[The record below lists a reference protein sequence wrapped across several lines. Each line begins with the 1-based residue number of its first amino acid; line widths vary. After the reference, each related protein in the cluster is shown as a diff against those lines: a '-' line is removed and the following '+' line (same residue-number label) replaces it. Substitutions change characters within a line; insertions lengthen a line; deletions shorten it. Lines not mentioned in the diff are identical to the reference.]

1 MKETAIS
8 NMAPSYYVEV
18 EPPGIHVKIGARP
31 RRKDSIMKSIGLVGG
46 MTPESTKVYYE
57 LLIQGARQPDGDP
70 LRNPEILI
78 YSLNLTELV
87 QIQRGGERRAVV
99 SYLAGF
105 LERLRIAGAEVGAL
119 TANTPHAY
127 LDEIRAET
135 SLPLVSIVSATR
147 DAACDLGLERALLLG
162 TRTTIEAEMYP
173 REFAD
178 AGIEVVLP
186 GEDDREFLDHTIY
199 GELAVGRVRPE
210 VRQRLHDICTRHIE
224 NDGIDS
230 VILGCTELPLVISS
244 DDLSVQV
251 LDTTTIHAQAILAA
265 AS

>member
-1 MKETAIS
+1 MAMKT
-8 NMAPSYYVEV
+8 
-18 EPPGIHVKIGARP
+18 
-31 RRKDSIMKSIGLVGG
+31 IGLVGG

-57 LLIQGARQPDGDP
+57 LLIQGARQPGGNP
-70 LRNPEILI
+70 LRNPEIII
-78 YSLNLTELV
+78 YSLNLAV
-87 QIQRGGERRAVV
+87 VVRIQREGDRREVV
-99 SYLAGF
+99 EHLTFY
-105 LERLRIAGAEVGAL
+105 LERLRLAGAEVGAL

-135 SLPLVSIVSATR
+135 SLPPVSIVSATR
-147 DAACDLGLERALLLG
+147 DAAGDRGLERALLLG

-186 GEDDREFLDHTIY
+186 GDEDREFLDHTIY
-199 GELAVGRVRPE
+199 NDLALGHVSPE
-210 VRQRLHDICTRHIE
+210 VRQRYHDICTRHIE
-224 NDGIDS
+224 QDGIDS

-244 DDLSVQV
+244 DDLPIQV
-251 LDTTTIHAQAILAA
+251 LDTTSIHVGAILAV